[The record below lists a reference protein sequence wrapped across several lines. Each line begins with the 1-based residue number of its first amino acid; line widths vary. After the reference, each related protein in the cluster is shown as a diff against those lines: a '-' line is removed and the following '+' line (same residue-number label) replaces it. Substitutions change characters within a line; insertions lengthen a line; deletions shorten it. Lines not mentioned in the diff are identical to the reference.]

1 MGRVSINYY
10 VYFRKEIMSSHLP
23 EFKYNG
29 ARSLILLHEQYLC
42 SFVQTWKQA
51 KAKNIVLPETNDPS
65 YISLQALLRHILR
78 AARGYMTWMCDKL
91 ELPDPQI
98 NSTPIDEEIE
108 TEADNYLEHVVERW
122 KLPLADVPEDKF
134 NSTVYKSR
142 WGVEYCIDAMLEH
155 AVMHPL
161 RHEFQ
166 LKNLISEVK

>member
-1 MGRVSINYY
+1 MLLQ
-10 VYFRKEIMSSHLP
+10 E
-23 EFKYNG
+23 KYL
-29 ARSLILLHEQYLC
+29 R

-51 KAKNIVLPETNDPS
+51 KEMNIVLPETDDSS
-65 YISLQALLRHILR
+65 YVSLEALLRHILR

-98 NSTPIDEEIE
+98 NPTPGDKDIE
-108 TEADNYLEHVVERW
+108 AEADSYLEHVIEGW
-122 KLPLADVPEDKF
+122 KLPLANVPEDKF

-166 LKNLISEVK
+166 LKNLMNAVKLFN